1 MKRIIKADPAS
12 AGSSSTKAAILSLPD
27 FEAEARRIVLD
38 ARKDAARIVSEA
50 GAKVD
55 SVRRQARQQGYAEG
69 FARGQAD
76 GHVDGHRAACD
87 EARRKFAAEYAA
99 ALELARRVTGDLAG
113 DRGQLFND
121 ASGQILDLAI
131 ILAEK
136 IVSRVAV
143 ENIDAARA
151 NLAKVLEMAHCG
163 GQMVVKVNPDQ
174 LESLRSEFAELV
186 EALRLGGAVRLVAD
200 SGIPR
205 GGAVLVSQNGTIDAT
220 IETQLA
226 NIASGLLGRNVRRG
240 RSADAGRYEPVGA
253 DERPEHPGDN
263 CQKPEV
269 QHEDV

>member
-1 MKRIIKADPAS
+1 MKRIIKADPAE
-12 AGSSSTKAAILSLPD
+12 AGYPSTKAAILSLPD
-27 FEAEARRIVLD
+27 FEAQARRIVLD

-50 GAKVD
+50 QAKDD

-76 GHVDGHRAACD
+76 GHADGKREACD
-87 EARRKFAAEYAA
+87 EARRKFASEYAG
-99 ALELARRVTGDLAG
+99 ALELARRVAGDLAG
-113 DRGQLFND
+113 DRGQMFHD
-121 ASGQILDLAI
+121 AAGQILELAV

-163 GQMVVKVNPDQ
+163 GQIVVKVNPGQ

-186 EALRLGGAVRLVAD
+186 EALRLGGAVRLAAD
-200 SGIPR
+200 RAVPP
-205 GGAVLVSQNGTIDAT
+205 GGAILVSQNGIIDAT

-226 NIASGLLGRNVRRG
+226 NIATGLLGRNVRPG
-240 RSADAGRYEPVGA
+240 RSAEPGRHEPGDA
-253 DERPEHPGDN
+253 DETPEPPGDN
-263 CQKPEV
+263 CGT
-269 QHEDV
+269 